1 MFTGFIENFITFVIS
16 KLKLE
21 DTFPVKQ
28 FPINGFKIFRCDR
41 NSQGGG
47 LILYA
52 DKEIPWKPSKIP
64 LFDLNIEIIGLEFH

>member
-41 NSQGGG
+41 NS
-47 LILYA
+47 
-52 DKEIPWKPSKIP
+52 
-64 LFDLNIEIIGLEFH
+64 